1 MAKLKSSKHKGVT
14 VTFHDQGH
22 GLILAKASSIT
33 KQFIGSGKTRNRL
46 LTQQKELSI
55 NLKNKLFVPIFI
67 HLTNES

>member
-33 KQFIGSGKTRNRL
+33 KQFIGSGKNKKQAFNAAKRA
-46 LTQQKELSI
+46 I
-55 NLKNKLFVPIFI
+55 NKLKK
-67 HLTNES
+67 